1 MRDHFGAIEGFVAE
15 LFFIVKVVLQSL
27 IEYPVTGG
35 VYRIDYG
42 KGAPV
47 LTFDAV

>member
-1 MRDHFGAIEGFVAE
+1 MRNHSGVIEVLVTE
-15 LFFIVKVVLQSL
+15 LLFIIKVVLQSL